1 MKNPINK
8 LSKEI
13 TIEDAL
19 QILNRNNSK
28 MIMVVNENDRLEG
41 VVYRSKLFEYPEE
54 YRKSVKLE
62 SIMIKE
68 PLFAYTSDSLH
79 QALVRLSSNDLQEM
93 PVLSNEDHKVIGIVT
108 ILDLVRLYDAEVEKI
123 KKQRNQSDLSVG
135 ASSNE
140 VDNKGSRNTDD
151 STKKSPI

>member
-1 MKNPINK
+1 
-8 LSKEI
+8 
-13 TIEDAL
+13 
-19 QILNRNNSK
+19 
-28 MIMVVNENDRLEG
+28 
-41 VVYRSKLFEYPEE
+41 
-54 YRKSVKLE
+54 
-62 SIMIKE
+62 
-68 PLFAYTSDSLH
+68 
-79 QALVRLSSNDLQEM
+79 M